1 MKANSLI
8 TWPQMPNAVIISSPQ
23 KKMKSDHYKE
33 KDPSQLCQNFKIGQ
47 CLLAEDCRDFHG
59 TVPNLLAPTNTGNL
73 ISKNYPEN
81 GPLSPVNSVVGSK
94 QPDSSTF
101 HQHSRIETLLRELL
115 HTPTDSNFSVIKSLL
130 ESSGGRS
137 EKSLQHIACR
147 LLESSRLAPSTSCLR
162 GGQACKLKTHVVEDL
177 TQFDPA
183 IVRTL
188 GALGLP
194 ALSTGE
200 PHLVEPFMKHLAAGL
215 SIPPSELFS
224 TKKDVE
230 EYAALAAFTR
240 ASNGDLSSVRS
251 LAVGIA
257 YAILQAHLFNPA
269 PAQRLQCS
277 SFHNASQNTDQEG
290 SNKHKQTLF
299 DLDLYLT
306 PVQATAL
313 FERLSSLLS
322 RHSLDAELE
331 AAFYDIIGPAVSVE
345 TQIEKLEPLLA
356 SADATVKGIAKAV
369 LQQLLYRGPRASEG
383 SVKNTS

>member
-1 MKANSLI
+1 
-8 TWPQMPNAVIISSPQ
+8 
-23 KKMKSDHYKE
+23 
-33 KDPSQLCQNFKIGQ
+33 
-47 CLLAEDCRDFHG
+47 
-59 TVPNLLAPTNTGNL
+59 
-73 ISKNYPEN
+73 
-81 GPLSPVNSVVGSK
+81 
-94 QPDSSTF
+94 
-101 HQHSRIETLLRELL
+101 
-115 HTPTDSNFSVIKSLL
+115 
-130 ESSGGRS
+130 
-137 EKSLQHIACR
+137 
-147 LLESSRLAPSTSCLR
+147 LR

-313 FERLSSLLS
+313 FERLSSLLT

-369 LQQLLYRGPRASEG
+369 LQQLLCRGPRASENLPPA
-383 SVKNTS
+383 VI